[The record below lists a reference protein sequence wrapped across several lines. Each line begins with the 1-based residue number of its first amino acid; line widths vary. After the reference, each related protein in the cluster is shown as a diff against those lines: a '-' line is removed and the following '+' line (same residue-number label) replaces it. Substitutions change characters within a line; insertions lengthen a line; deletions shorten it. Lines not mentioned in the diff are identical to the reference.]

1 MPGSGKSFVADD
13 LGHHVALGKE
23 WHGKRVTKAPVLYV
37 ALEGKDGFR
46 KRMKA
51 AEITHGDPGDFFALL
66 TVHVA
71 LDKTKAGARGCAEII
86 AAAKELEAK
95 CGQPVG
101 LIEIDTYA
109 RAIAGDDENSAA
121 ESMAYLE
128 KRAGEIARQTGAAVL
143 TLYHPNKQGALRG
156 STAQPAG
163 LDFIM
168 RIDRNGNRRALKVEK
183 VKDGEEGTL
192 FDFELEPVQLGIDDE
207 GEPITSCTVKAS
219 EHKRRVVEPESE
231 TALRGAFESLE
242 KTEGRQIE
250 TGGEPL
256 VELSLKAV
264 RKAFA
269 KFHGGSKAAVQK
281 AFRRLV
287 DALPGDFEIEGR
299 VIRRQTW
306 PAA

>member
-1 MPGSGKSFVADD
+1 
-13 LGHHVALGKE
+13 
-23 WHGKRVTKAPVLYV
+23 
-37 ALEGKDGFR
+37 
-46 KRMKA
+46 
-51 AEITHGDPGDFFALL
+51 
-66 TVHVA
+66 
-71 LDKTKAGARGCAEII
+71 
-86 AAAKELEAK
+86 
-95 CGQPVG
+95 
-101 LIEIDTYA
+101 
-109 RAIAGDDENSAA
+109 
-121 ESMAYLE
+121 
-128 KRAGEIARQTGAAVL
+128 
-143 TLYHPNKQGALRG
+143 
-156 STAQPAG
+156 
-163 LDFIM
+163 M
-168 RIDRNGNRRALKVEK
+168 RIDRNGNRRALNVEK

-231 TALRGAFESLE
+231 TALRGAFELLE